1 MTKII
6 WQDTTGSTNDDA
18 KQLAQKGEF
27 GPLWIGAAQQTKG
40 RGRRGRSW
48 QSPEGNLYA
57 SWLAQHEYPLDVA
70 AQYSFVAALA
80 VAEMAR
86 HYLPPERAA
95 ALQFKWPNDVL
106 LAGRK
111 FCGILIESG
120 RDHNRLWLVVGI
132 GVNLVHFPED
142 AQFPAT
148 ALGLDATPQEALAK
162 LAETFE
168 KTAKIWNGQFANIRD
183 TWLSNAAGLGEHID
197 VRLAEQTLSGVFE
210 GINQNGVLILAL
222 ADGSKRM
229 IEAGDVF
236 FKKTNRTKN
245 AQQNEKL

>member
-18 KQLAQKGEF
+18 KALAQQGQF
-27 GPLWIGAAQQTKG
+27 GPLWIAAAQQTKG

-48 QSPEGNLYA
+48 QSPRGNLYA
-57 SWLAQHEYPLDVA
+57 SWLTQIQYPLSVA

-80 VAEMAR
+80 VGEMAR
-86 HYLPPERAA
+86 HYLTPEQAA
-95 ALQFKWPNDVL
+95 SLRFKWPNDVL
-106 LAGRK
+106 IDGHK

-120 RDHNRLWLVVGI
+120 YDHGQLWLVVGI
-132 GVNLVHFPED
+132 GVNLVHAPDE

-148 ALGLDATPQEALAK
+148 ALGLDVAPRAALQT
-162 LAETFE
+162 LAATFE
-168 KTAKIWNGQFANIRD
+168 QTANVWDGDFANIRQA
-183 TWLSNAAGLGEHID
+183 WLATAAGLGENID
-197 VRLAEQTLSGVFE
+197 VRLTEETLSGTFD
-210 GINQNGVLILAL
+210 GIDQNGVLILSL

-236 FKKTNRTKN
+236 FKKTSRSKN
-245 AQQNEKL
+245 VQQFEAQ